1 MEDHTLLK
9 DPHDNVQ
16 LMADVVVE
24 DFYPFLDLFVLYH
37 ILCTLIENTLGFLHF
52 ASGAC
57 RGSFSVNF
65 AFVTLEHGGSHRLS
79 RIAPTLEL

>member
-24 DFYPFLDLFVLYH
+24 DFYPFLDLFVLYR
-37 ILCTLIENTLGFLHF
+37 ILCSLIEYVLGFLHF
-52 ASGAC
+52 ASGVY

-65 AFVTLEHGGSHRLS
+65 AFVILEHGGSHRLP
-79 RIAPTLEL
+79 RIASTLEL